1 MAKPKVAI
9 QGGGPNYLGKQPT
22 VSGVPRKWKSSPDH
36 PTAELAYITKK
47 EKDILIDLDLYGSL
61 KGKPNKGPG
70 GIPSLQGDMGS
81 ATRGGFN
88 DPSGSRGP
96 SGRGGDGGDRRGRA
110 QRIRQQMYPGILQ
123 GERIPEYR
131 QRMENQRRQA
141 AREAERKAREE
152 AARKAKEDA
161 ARRAQQEQQRIAQ
174 EAAARQTAEQAAAEE
189 AARRAAEEARQKAEQ
204 QRLAAIEE
212 QRRRDAEEAARQ
224 RAAEEARRQA
234 ELQRAQAL
242 GTVVTTG
249 PGSLN
254 RPADPL
260 PRYRGYTPMDYD
272 VTKTG
277 SLTDQYARML
287 NVPFFQPFIPQE
299 DINLAPGA
307 TTADSI
313 FGIESL
319 MPTYTFDPATGLAS
333 DPYALQ
339 QTTPLRQGGRVQKD
353 MGGFIGF
360 MDEPLNIMH
369 PTAKIDVVDD
379 GISSILKKYKEIRS
393 EL

>member
-1 MAKPKVAI
+1 MF
-9 QGGGPNYLGKQPT
+9 GGGRDAGAGGNF
-22 VSGVPRKWKSSPDH
+22 
-36 PTAELAYITKK
+36 
-47 EKDILIDLDLYGSL
+47 GSE
-61 KGKPNKGPG
+61 GFGRGTGRSPG
-70 GIPSLQGDMGS
+70 G
-81 ATRGGFN
+81 
-88 DPSGSRGP
+88 
-96 SGRGGDGGDRRGRA
+96 GRGGDGGDRRGRA

-174 EAAARQTAEQAAAEE
+174 EAAARQAAEAAAQQAAAQE
-189 AARRAAEEARQKAEQ
+189 AAAKAAEEARQKAEQ
-204 QRLAAIEE
+204 ERLAAIEE
-212 QRRRDAEEAARQ
+212 QRRKDAEEAAKQ
-224 RAAEEARRQA
+224 RQA
-234 ELQRAQAL
+234 QAQGITAAAA
-242 GTVVTTG
+242 
-249 PGSLN
+249 SLN
-254 RPADPL
+254 RPASPL
-260 PRYRGYTPMDYD
+260 RQYSGYTPLDYD
-272 VTKTG
+272 VSKTG

-287 NVPFFQPFIPQE
+287 NVPFFQPFIAQE

-307 TTADSI
+307 TAEDSI
-313 FGIESL
+313 FGIDSL
-319 MPTYTFDPATGLAS
+319 LPNYTFDPLSQTAS
-333 DPYALQ
+333 NPYFSA
-339 QTTPLRQGGRVQKD
+339 RQGGRVQKD

-369 PTAKIDVVDD
+369 PTTKIDVVDG

>member
-1 MAKPKVAI
+1 
-9 QGGGPNYLGKQPT
+9 
-22 VSGVPRKWKSSPDH
+22 
-36 PTAELAYITKK
+36 
-47 EKDILIDLDLYGSL
+47 
-61 KGKPNKGPG
+61 
-70 GIPSLQGDMGS
+70 
-81 ATRGGFN
+81 
-88 DPSGSRGP
+88 
-96 SGRGGDGGDRRGRA
+96 
-110 QRIRQQMYPGILQ
+110 
-123 GERIPEYR
+123 
-131 QRMENQRRQA
+131 MENQRRQA
-141 AREAERKAREE
+141 AREAEQKAREE
-152 AARKAKEDA
+152 AARKAAEEAA

-174 EAAARQTAEQAAAEE
+174 EAAARQAAEAAAKQAQEE
-189 AARRAAEEARQKAEQ
+189 AARRTAEEARQKAEQ
-204 QRLAAIEE
+204 ERLAAIEE
-212 QRRRDAEEAARQ
+212 QRRKDAEAAAQ
-224 RAAEEARRQA
+224 QRQA
-234 ELQRAQAL
+234 QAQAL

-287 NVPFFQPFIPQE
+287 NVPFFQPFIAQE

-319 MPTYTFDPATGLAS
+319 MPTYTFDPVTGLAS

-339 QTTPLRQGGRVQKD
+339 QATPLRQGGRVQKD

-369 PTAKIDVVDD
+369 PTTKIDVVDD

>member
-1 MAKPKVAI
+1 MF
-9 QGGGPNYLGKQPT
+9 GGGRDAGAGGNFGSESLGKG
-22 VSGVPRKWKSSPDH
+22 SGR
-36 PTAELAYITKK
+36 
-47 EKDILIDLDLYGSL
+47 
-61 KGKPNKGPG
+61 NPG
-70 GIPSLQGDMGS
+70 G
-81 ATRGGFN
+81 
-88 DPSGSRGP
+88 
-96 SGRGGDGGDRRGRA
+96 GRGGDGGDRRGRA

-131 QRMENQRRQA
+131 QRMAQQKRQA
-141 AREAERKAREE
+141 AIDAERKAREE
-152 AARKAKEDA
+152 AARKAAEEAA

-174 EAAARQTAEQAAAEE
+174 EAAARQAAEAAAQQAAAQQAAAQE
-189 AARRAAEEARQKAEQ
+189 AAAKAAEEARQKAEQ
-204 QRLAAIEE
+204 ERLAAIEE
-212 QRRRDAEEAARQ
+212 QRRKDAEAAAQ
-224 RAAEEARRQA
+224 QRQA
-234 ELQRAQAL
+234 QAQAL

-260 PRYRGYTPMDYD
+260 PKYRGYTPLDYD
-272 VTKTG
+272 VSKTG

-287 NVPFFQPFIPQE
+287 NVPFFQPFIAQE

-313 FGIESL
+313 FGVESL
-319 MPTYTFDPATGLAS
+319 LPNYTFDPLSQTAS
-333 DPYALQ
+333 NPYFSA
-339 QTTPLRQGGRVQKD
+339 RQGGRVQKD

-369 PTAKIDVVDD
+369 PTTKIDVVDG

>member
-22 VSGVPRKWKSSPDH
+22 VSGVPKKWKSSPDH

-88 DPSGSRGP
+88 APSGP
-96 SGRGGDGGDRRGRA
+96 SGPRGRGEGPDRRLRGERL
-110 QRIRQQMYPGILQ
+110 RQQMYPGIFQ

-131 QRMENQRRQA
+131 QRMEQQRRQA
-141 AREAERKAREE
+141 AIDAERKAREE
-152 AARKAKEDA
+152 AARQAQEEA
-161 ARRAQQEQQRIAQ
+161 ARRAQQEQQRLAE
-174 EAAARQTAEQAAAEE
+174 EAAARQAAEAEAARQAQEE
-189 AARRAAEEARQKAEQ
+189 AARQAAEQARQQAEQ
-204 QRLAAIEE
+204 ARQQAEQERLAAIEE
-212 QRRRDAEEAARQ
+212 QRRLDAQAAGQQRQ
-224 RAAEEARRQA
+224 
-234 ELQRAQAL
+234 AQAL
-242 GTVVTTG
+242 GTFVTTG
-249 PGSLN
+249 PGTLN

-260 PRYRGYTPMDYD
+260 PRYRGYTPMDFD
-272 VTKTG
+272 VSRTG

-287 NVPFFQPFIPQE
+287 NVPFFQPFIEQE

-319 MPTYTFDPATGLAS
+319 MPTYTYDPNTGLAS
-333 DPYALQ
+333 NPYG
-339 QTTPLRQGGRVQKD
+339 LRQGGRVHKD

-369 PTAKIDVVDD
+369 PRGKIDVVDN

>member
-1 MAKPKVAI
+1 M
-9 QGGGPNYLGKQPT
+9 
-22 VSGVPRKWKSSPDH
+22 
-36 PTAELAYITKK
+36 
-47 EKDILIDLDLYGSL
+47 
-61 KGKPNKGPG
+61 
-70 GIPSLQGDMGS
+70 
-81 ATRGGFN
+81 
-88 DPSGSRGP
+88 
-96 SGRGGDGGDRRGRA
+96 
-110 QRIRQQMYPGILQ
+110 Q

-131 QRMENQRRQA
+131 QRMLIEKRAREEAERR
-141 AREAERKAREE
+141 AREAAEQRAREE
-152 AARKAKEDA
+152 AARQA
-161 ARRAQQEQQRIAQ
+161 AEQ
-174 EAAARQTAEQAAAEE
+174 ARQQAAEQAAEQARQQAAQQAAAEE
-189 AARRAAEEARQKAEQ
+189 AARRTAEEARQKAEQ
-204 QRLAAIEE
+204 ERLAAIEE
-212 QRRRDAEEAARQ
+212 QRRKDAEAAAQ
-224 RAAEEARRQA
+224 QRQA
-234 ELQRAQAL
+234 RAQAL
-242 GTVVTTG
+242 GTFVTTG

-287 NVPFFQPFIPQE
+287 NVPFFQPFIAQE

-319 MPTYTFDPATGLAS
+319 MPNYIFDEATGMAS
-333 DPYALQ
+333 DPYAIQ
-339 QTTPLRQGGRVQKD
+339 QATPLRQGGRVYKD

-369 PTAKIDVVDD
+369 PTTKIDVVDD

>member
-1 MAKPKVAI
+1 MVERKKFQFGGGMDAGAGGNFGSESFGGGGG
-9 QGGGPNYLGKQPT
+9 GGGP
-22 VSGVPRKWKSSPDH
+22 
-36 PTAELAYITKK
+36 
-47 EKDILIDLDLYGSL
+47 
-61 KGKPNKGPG
+61 KGKGEGP
-70 GIPSLQGDMGS
+70 
-81 ATRGGFN
+81 
-88 DPSGSRGP
+88 
-96 SGRGGDGGDRRGRA
+96 DRRDRA
-110 QRIRQQMYPGILQ
+110 RRLRQQRYPGIFD

-131 QRMENQRRQA
+131 QRMEQQRRQA
-141 AREAERKAREE
+141 AIDAERKAREE
-152 AARKAKEDA
+152 AARKAAEEAA

-174 EAAARQTAEQAAAEE
+174 EAAARQAAEAAAQQAAAQQAAAQE
-189 AARRAAEEARQKAEQ
+189 AAAKAAEEARQKAEQ
-204 QRLAAIEE
+204 ERLAAIEE
-212 QRRRDAEEAARQ
+212 QRRKDAEAAAQ
-224 RAAEEARRQA
+224 QRQA
-234 ELQRAQAL
+234 QAQAL

-260 PRYRGYTPMDYD
+260 PKYRGYTPLDYD
-272 VTKTG
+272 VSKTG

-287 NVPFFQPFIPQE
+287 NVPFFQPFIAQE

-313 FGIESL
+313 FGVESL
-319 MPTYTFDPATGLAS
+319 LPNYTFDPLSQTAS
-333 DPYALQ
+333 NPYFSA
-339 QTTPLRQGGRVQKD
+339 RQGGRVQKD

-369 PTAKIDVVDD
+369 PTTKIDVVDG

>member
-1 MAKPKVAI
+1 MPDYGGPGGFGGI
-9 QGGGPNYLGKQPT
+9 GQGGGADAGAGTGFGSESFGGPN
-22 VSGVPRKWKSSPDH
+22 
-36 PTAELAYITKK
+36 
-47 EKDILIDLDLYGSL
+47 
-61 KGKPNKGPG
+61 
-70 GIPSLQGDMGS
+70 
-81 ATRGGFN
+81 
-88 DPSGSRGP
+88 RGP
-96 SGRGGDGGDRRGRA
+96 SGPTGNRDGRRGGRGR
-110 QRIRQQMYPGILQ
+110 QTRQMLYPGIMQ

-131 QRMENQRRQA
+131 QRMEREKRAREEAERR
-141 AREAERKAREE
+141 AREAAEQRAREE
-152 AARKAKEDA
+152 AARQA
-161 ARRAQQEQQRIAQ
+161 AEQARQQ
-174 EAAARQTAEQAAAEE
+174 AAARQAAQQAAAEE
-189 AARRAAEEARQKAEQ
+189 AARRTAEEARQKAEQ
-204 QRLAAIEE
+204 ERLAAIEE
-212 QRRRDAEEAARQ
+212 QRRKDAEAAAQ
-224 RAAEEARRQA
+224 QRQA
-234 ELQRAQAL
+234 RAQAL
-242 GTVVTTG
+242 GTFVTTG

-260 PRYRGYTPMDYD
+260 PRYRGYTPMDFD
-272 VTKTG
+272 VSRTG

-287 NVPFFQPFIPQE
+287 NVPFFQPFIEQE

-319 MPTYTFDPATGLAS
+319 MPNYIFDEATGLAS

-339 QTTPLRQGGRVQKD
+339 QATPLRQGGRVYKD

>member
-1 MAKPKVAI
+1 MPDYGGRGGFGGI
-9 QGGGPNYLGKQPT
+9 GQGGGADAGAGSGFGMGSGLGP
-22 VSGVPRKWKSSPDH
+22 SS
-36 PTAELAYITKK
+36 
-47 EKDILIDLDLYGSL
+47 S
-61 KGKPNKGPG
+61 GPG
-70 GIPSLQGDMGS
+70 S
-81 ATRGGFN
+81 A
-88 DPSGSRGP
+88 
-96 SGRGGDGGDRRGRA
+96 GRGGRGGGGRDRAGLRNEL
-110 QRIRQQMYPGILQ
+110 YPGILP
-123 GERIPEYR
+123 GERPAEYR
-131 QRMENQRRQA
+131 ARMEQQRRQA
-141 AREAERKAREE
+141 AIDAERRAREA
-152 AARKAKEDA
+152 AAR
-161 ARRAQQEQQRIAQ
+161 QQAEQQRIAQ
-174 EAAARQTAEQAAAEE
+174 EQAAAAAAAARQAAAQQAAQQAAQE
-189 AARRAAEEARQKAEQ
+189 AAAAKAAEEARQKAEQ
-204 QRLAAIEE
+204 ERLAAIEE
-212 QRRRDAEEAARQ
+212 QRRKDAEAAAQ
-224 RAAEEARRQA
+224 QRQA
-234 ELQRAQAL
+234 RAQAL
-242 GTVVTTG
+242 GTFVTTG

-333 DPYALQ
+333 DPFAVQ
-339 QTTPLRQGGRVQKD
+339 QATPLRQGGRVQKD

>member
-1 MAKPKVAI
+1 MF
-9 QGGGPNYLGKQPT
+9 GGGKDAGAGGNFGNEGFGKGPSNT
-22 VSGVPRKWKSSPDH
+22 GP
-36 PTAELAYITKK
+36 
-47 EKDILIDLDLYGSL
+47 
-61 KGKPNKGPG
+61 KGKGEGP
-70 GIPSLQGDMGS
+70 
-81 ATRGGFN
+81 
-88 DPSGSRGP
+88 
-96 SGRGGDGGDRRGRA
+96 DRRDRA
-110 QRIRQQMYPGILQ
+110 QTLRQQMYPGILQ

-141 AREAERKAREE
+141 ASEAARKAREE

-174 EAAARQTAEQAAAEE
+174 EAAARQAAQRAAAEE
-189 AARRAAEEARQKAEQ
+189 AARRTAEEARQKAEQ
-204 QRLAAIEE
+204 ERLAAIEE
-212 QRRRDAEEAARQ
+212 QRRKDAEAAAQ
-224 RAAEEARRQA
+224 QRQA
-234 ELQRAQAL
+234 AAQQRQAQAQAL

-319 MPTYTFDPATGLAS
+319 MPTYTFDPVTGLAS

-339 QTTPLRQGGRVQKD
+339 QATPLRQGGRVQKD

-369 PTAKIDVVDD
+369 PTTKIDVVDD

>member
-1 MAKPKVAI
+1 MPDYGGPGGFGGI
-9 QGGGPNYLGKQPT
+9 GQGGGADAGAGTGFGSESFGGPN
-22 VSGVPRKWKSSPDH
+22 
-36 PTAELAYITKK
+36 
-47 EKDILIDLDLYGSL
+47 
-61 KGKPNKGPG
+61 
-70 GIPSLQGDMGS
+70 
-81 ATRGGFN
+81 
-88 DPSGSRGP
+88 RGP
-96 SGRGGDGGDRRGRA
+96 SGPTGNRDGRRGGRGR
-110 QRIRQQMYPGILQ
+110 QTRQMLYPGIMQ

-131 QRMENQRRQA
+131 QRMERERR
-141 AREAERKAREE
+141 AREE
-152 AARKAKEDA
+152 AE
-161 ARRAQQEQQRIAQ
+161 RRAREEATRQAAEQARQQAAEQARQQ
-174 EAAARQTAEQAAAEE
+174 AAAQQAAQQAAAEE
-189 AARRAAEEARQKAEQ
+189 AARRTAEEARQRAEQ
-204 QRLAAIEE
+204 ERLAAIEE
-212 QRRRDAEEAARQ
+212 QRRKDAEAAAQ
-224 RAAEEARRQA
+224 QRQA
-234 ELQRAQAL
+234 QAQAL
-242 GTVVTTG
+242 GTFVTTG

-319 MPTYTFDPATGLAS
+319 MPNYIFDEATGLAS

-339 QTTPLRQGGRVQKD
+339 QATPLRQGGRVYKD

>member
-1 MAKPKVAI
+1 MF
-9 QGGGPNYLGKQPT
+9 GGGRDAGAGGNF
-22 VSGVPRKWKSSPDH
+22 
-36 PTAELAYITKK
+36 
-47 EKDILIDLDLYGSL
+47 GSE
-61 KGKPNKGPG
+61 GFGRGTGRSPG
-70 GIPSLQGDMGS
+70 G
-81 ATRGGFN
+81 
-88 DPSGSRGP
+88 
-96 SGRGGDGGDRRGRA
+96 GRGGDGGDRRGRA

-141 AREAERKAREE
+141 ASEAEQRAREE
-152 AARKAKEDA
+152 AARQAQEEA

-174 EAAARQTAEQAAAEE
+174 EAAARQAAEQAAQQAAAEE
-189 AARRAAEEARQKAEQ
+189 AARQAAEQARQQAEQ
-204 QRLAAIEE
+204 ERLAAIEE
-212 QRRRDAEEAARQ
+212 QRRLDAQAAAQ
-224 RAAEEARRQA
+224 QRQA
-234 ELQRAQAL
+234 QAQAL

-272 VTKTG
+272 VSRTG

-319 MPTYTFDPATGLAS
+319 MPTYTFDPNTGVAS
-333 DPYALQ
+333 NPYG
-339 QTTPLRQGGRVQKD
+339 LRQGGRVQKD

>member
-1 MAKPKVAI
+1 
-9 QGGGPNYLGKQPT
+9 
-22 VSGVPRKWKSSPDH
+22 
-36 PTAELAYITKK
+36 
-47 EKDILIDLDLYGSL
+47 
-61 KGKPNKGPG
+61 
-70 GIPSLQGDMGS
+70 
-81 ATRGGFN
+81 
-88 DPSGSRGP
+88 
-96 SGRGGDGGDRRGRA
+96 
-110 QRIRQQMYPGILQ
+110 
-123 GERIPEYR
+123 
-131 QRMENQRRQA
+131 MENQRRQA
-141 AREAERKAREE
+141 AREAEQKAREE
-152 AARKAKEDA
+152 AARKAAEEAA

-174 EAAARQTAEQAAAEE
+174 EAAARQAAEQAAQQAAAEE
-189 AARRAAEEARQKAEQ
+189 AARQAAEQARQQAEQ
-204 QRLAAIEE
+204 ERLAAIEE
-212 QRRRDAEEAARQ
+212 QRRLDAQAAAQ
-224 RAAEEARRQA
+224 QRQA
-234 ELQRAQAL
+234 QAQAL

-272 VTKTG
+272 VSRTG

-319 MPTYTFDPATGLAS
+319 MPTYTFDPNTGVAS
-333 DPYALQ
+333 NPYG
-339 QTTPLRQGGRVQKD
+339 LRQGGRVQKD

>member
-1 MAKPKVAI
+1 MPDYGGPGGFGGI
-9 QGGGPNYLGKQPT
+9 GQGGGADAGAGTGFGSESFGGPN
-22 VSGVPRKWKSSPDH
+22 
-36 PTAELAYITKK
+36 
-47 EKDILIDLDLYGSL
+47 
-61 KGKPNKGPG
+61 
-70 GIPSLQGDMGS
+70 
-81 ATRGGFN
+81 
-88 DPSGSRGP
+88 RGP
-96 SGRGGDGGDRRGRA
+96 SGPTGNRDGRRGGRGR
-110 QRIRQQMYPGILQ
+110 QTRQMLYPGIMQ

-131 QRMENQRRQA
+131 QRMERERR
-141 AREAERKAREE
+141 AREE
-152 AARKAKEDA
+152 AE
-161 ARRAQQEQQRIAQ
+161 RRAR
-174 EAAARQTAEQAAAEE
+174 EAAEQRAREEATRQAAEQARQQAAEQAAEQARQQAAAEE
-189 AARRAAEEARQKAEQ
+189 AARRTAEEARQRAEQ
-204 QRLAAIEE
+204 ERLAAIEE
-212 QRRRDAEEAARQ
+212 QRRKDAEAAAQ
-224 RAAEEARRQA
+224 QRQA
-234 ELQRAQAL
+234 QAQAL
-242 GTVVTTG
+242 GTFVTTG

-319 MPTYTFDPATGLAS
+319 LPNYIFDEATGLAS

-339 QTTPLRQGGRVQKD
+339 QATPLRQGGRVYKD

>member
-22 VSGVPRKWKSSPDH
+22 VSGVPKKWKSSPDH
-36 PTAELAYITKK
+36 PTAELAYITKE

-88 DPSGSRGP
+88 APSGP
-96 SGRGGDGGDRRGRA
+96 SGPRGRGEGRGRQGDA
-110 QRIRQQMYPGILQ
+110 QRNRQAAYPGIRP

-131 QRMENQRRQA
+131 QRMAQQRR
-141 AREAERKAREE
+141 
-152 AARKAKEDA
+152 DA
-161 ARRAQQEQQRIAQ
+161 
-174 EAAARQTAEQAAAEE
+174 QAAATRAA
-189 AARRAAEEARQKAEQ
+189 AARRAAAQQAAAQQAAAARQAAAQQAAAQQAAAQQAAAQQAAQQAQEEAARQAAAQAAEQ
-204 QRLAAIEE
+204 ARQQAEQERLAAIEE
-212 QRRRDAEEAARQ
+212 QRRLDAQAAGRQ
-224 RAAEEARRQA
+224 RQ
-234 ELQRAQAL
+234 AQAL
-242 GTVVTTG
+242 GTFVTTG
-249 PGSLN
+249 PGTLN

-260 PRYRGYTPMDYD
+260 PRYRGYTPMDFD
-272 VTKTG
+272 VSRTG

-287 NVPFFQPFIPQE
+287 NVPFFQPFIEQE

-319 MPTYTFDPATGLAS
+319 MPTYTYDPTTGLAS
-333 DPYALQ
+333 NPGMK
-339 QTTPLRQGGRVQKD
+339 QGGRVHKD

-369 PTAKIDVVDD
+369 PRGKIDVVDN

>member
-1 MAKPKVAI
+1 MAGHNVGRGFNRDMSRQTTRHERTMARRAAGEI
-9 QGGGPNYLGKQPT
+9 
-22 VSGVPRKWKSSPDH
+22 
-36 PTAELAYITKK
+36 
-47 EKDILIDLDLYGSL
+47 
-61 KGKPNKGPG
+61 
-70 GIPSLQGDMGS
+70 GDN
-81 ATRGGFN
+81 RGGK
-88 DPSGSRGP
+88 
-96 SGRGGDGGDRRGRA
+96 RRGEPT
-110 QRIRQQMYPGILQ
+110 RQQMFPGIRP
-123 GERIPEYR
+123 GEKPGEYR

-141 AREAERKAREE
+141 AVDAERKAREE

-174 EAAARQTAEQAAAEE
+174 EAAARQAAEAAAQQAAAQE
-189 AARRAAEEARQKAEQ
+189 AAAKAAEEARQKAEQ
-204 QRLAAIEE
+204 ERLAAIEE
-212 QRRRDAEEAARQ
+212 QRRKDAEAAAQ
-224 RAAEEARRQA
+224 QRQA
-234 ELQRAQAL
+234 QAQAL

-260 PRYRGYTPMDYD
+260 PKYRGYTPLDYD
-272 VTKTG
+272 VSKTG

-287 NVPFFQPFIPQE
+287 NVPFFQPFIAQE

-313 FGIESL
+313 FGVESL
-319 MPTYTFDPATGLAS
+319 LPNYTFDPLSQTAS
-333 DPYALQ
+333 NPYFSA
-339 QTTPLRQGGRVQKD
+339 RQGGRVQKD

-369 PTAKIDVVDD
+369 PTTKIDVVDG

>member
-1 MAKPKVAI
+1 MPDYGGPGGFGGI
-9 QGGGPNYLGKQPT
+9 GQGGGADAGAGTGFGSESFGGPN
-22 VSGVPRKWKSSPDH
+22 
-36 PTAELAYITKK
+36 
-47 EKDILIDLDLYGSL
+47 
-61 KGKPNKGPG
+61 
-70 GIPSLQGDMGS
+70 
-81 ATRGGFN
+81 
-88 DPSGSRGP
+88 RGP
-96 SGRGGDGGDRRGRA
+96 SGPTGNRDGRRGGRGR
-110 QRIRQQMYPGILQ
+110 QTRQMLYPGIMQ

-131 QRMENQRRQA
+131 QRMEREKRAREEAERR
-141 AREAERKAREE
+141 AREAAEQRAREE
-152 AARKAKEDA
+152 AARQA
-161 ARRAQQEQQRIAQ
+161 AEQARQQ
-174 EAAARQTAEQAAAEE
+174 AAARQAAQQAAAEE
-189 AARRAAEEARQKAEQ
+189 AARRTAEEARQKAEQ
-204 QRLAAIEE
+204 ERLAAIEE
-212 QRRRDAEEAARQ
+212 QRRKDAEAAAQ
-224 RAAEEARRQA
+224 QRQA
-234 ELQRAQAL
+234 RAQAL
-242 GTVVTTG
+242 GTFVTTG

-260 PRYRGYTPMDYD
+260 PRYRGYTPMDFD
-272 VTKTG
+272 VSRTG

-287 NVPFFQPFIPQE
+287 NVPFFQPFIEQE

-319 MPTYTFDPATGLAS
+319 MPNYIFDEATGLAS

-339 QTTPLRQGGRVQKD
+339 QATPLRQGGRVYKD

-369 PTAKIDVVDD
+369 PTAKINVVDD

>member
-1 MAKPKVAI
+1 MF
-9 QGGGPNYLGKQPT
+9 GGGRDAGAGGNF
-22 VSGVPRKWKSSPDH
+22 
-36 PTAELAYITKK
+36 
-47 EKDILIDLDLYGSL
+47 GSE
-61 KGKPNKGPG
+61 GFGRGTGRSPG
-70 GIPSLQGDMGS
+70 G
-81 ATRGGFN
+81 
-88 DPSGSRGP
+88 
-96 SGRGGDGGDRRGRA
+96 GRGGDGGDRRGRA

-152 AARKAKEDA
+152 AARQAQEEA

-174 EAAARQTAEQAAAEE
+174 EAAARQAAEQAAQQAAAEE
-189 AARRAAEEARQKAEQ
+189 AARQAAEQARQQAEQ
-204 QRLAAIEE
+204 ERLAAIEE
-212 QRRRDAEEAARQ
+212 QRRLDAQAAAQ
-224 RAAEEARRQA
+224 QRQA
-234 ELQRAQAL
+234 QAQAL

-272 VTKTG
+272 VSRTG

-319 MPTYTFDPATGLAS
+319 MPTYTFDPNTGVAS
-333 DPYALQ
+333 NPYG
-339 QTTPLRQGGRVQKD
+339 LRQGGRVQKD

>member
-1 MAKPKVAI
+1 MVERKKFQFGGGMDAGAGGNFGSESFGGGGG
-9 QGGGPNYLGKQPT
+9 GGGP
-22 VSGVPRKWKSSPDH
+22 
-36 PTAELAYITKK
+36 
-47 EKDILIDLDLYGSL
+47 
-61 KGKPNKGPG
+61 KGKGEGP
-70 GIPSLQGDMGS
+70 
-81 ATRGGFN
+81 
-88 DPSGSRGP
+88 
-96 SGRGGDGGDRRGRA
+96 DRRDRA
-110 QRIRQQMYPGILQ
+110 RRLRQQRYPGIFD

-131 QRMENQRRQA
+131 QRMEQQRRQA
-141 AREAERKAREE
+141 AIDAERKAREE
-152 AARKAKEDA
+152 AARQAQEEA

-174 EAAARQTAEQAAAEE
+174 EAAARQAAEQAAQQAAAEE
-189 AARRAAEEARQKAEQ
+189 AARQAAEQARQQAEQ
-204 QRLAAIEE
+204 ERLAAIEE
-212 QRRRDAEEAARQ
+212 QRRLDAQAAAQ
-224 RAAEEARRQA
+224 QRQA
-234 ELQRAQAL
+234 QAQAL

-272 VTKTG
+272 VSRTG

-319 MPTYTFDPATGLAS
+319 MPTYTFDPNTGVAS
-333 DPYALQ
+333 NPYG
-339 QTTPLRQGGRVQKD
+339 LRQGGRVQKD

>member
-1 MAKPKVAI
+1 MF
-9 QGGGPNYLGKQPT
+9 GGGRDAGAGGNFGSESLGKG
-22 VSGVPRKWKSSPDH
+22 SGR
-36 PTAELAYITKK
+36 
-47 EKDILIDLDLYGSL
+47 
-61 KGKPNKGPG
+61 NPG
-70 GIPSLQGDMGS
+70 G
-81 ATRGGFN
+81 
-88 DPSGSRGP
+88 
-96 SGRGGDGGDRRGRA
+96 GRGGDGGDRRGRA

-131 QRMENQRRQA
+131 QRMAQQKRQA
-141 AREAERKAREE
+141 AIDAERKAREE
-152 AARKAKEDA
+152 AARKAAEEAA

-174 EAAARQTAEQAAAEE
+174 EAAARQAAEAAQQAAAEE
-189 AARRAAEEARQKAEQ
+189 AARQAAEQARQQAEQ
-204 QRLAAIEE
+204 ERLAAIEE
-212 QRRRDAEEAARQ
+212 QRRLDAQAAAQ
-224 RAAEEARRQA
+224 QRQA
-234 ELQRAQAL
+234 QAQAL

-272 VTKTG
+272 VSRTG

-319 MPTYTFDPATGLAS
+319 MPTYTFDPNTGVAS
-333 DPYALQ
+333 NPYG
-339 QTTPLRQGGRVQKD
+339 LRQGGRVQKD

>member
-1 MAKPKVAI
+1 MAGKDAGAGSNFGRESLGKGTGRTP
-9 QGGGPNYLGKQPT
+9 GGG
-22 VSGVPRKWKSSPDH
+22 
-36 PTAELAYITKK
+36 
-47 EKDILIDLDLYGSL
+47 
-61 KGKPNKGPG
+61 
-70 GIPSLQGDMGS
+70 
-81 ATRGGFN
+81 F
-88 DPSGSRGP
+88 
-96 SGRGGDGGDRRGRA
+96 GGDGGDRRGRA

-174 EAAARQTAEQAAAEE
+174 EAAARQAAEQAAQRAAQQAAAEE
-189 AARRAAEEARQKAEQ
+189 AARQAAEQARQQAEQ
-204 QRLAAIEE
+204 ERLAAIEE
-212 QRRRDAEEAARQ
+212 QRRKDAEAAAQ
-224 RAAEEARRQA
+224 QRQA
-234 ELQRAQAL
+234 QAQAL

-260 PRYRGYTPMDYD
+260 PKYRGYTPLDYD
-272 VTKTG
+272 VSKTG

-287 NVPFFQPFIPQE
+287 NVPFFQPFIAQE

-313 FGIESL
+313 FGVESL
-319 MPTYTFDPATGLAS
+319 LPNYTFDPLSQTAS
-333 DPYALQ
+333 NPYFSAK
-339 QTTPLRQGGRVQKD
+339 QGGRVQKD

-369 PTAKIDVVDD
+369 PTGKIDVVDG